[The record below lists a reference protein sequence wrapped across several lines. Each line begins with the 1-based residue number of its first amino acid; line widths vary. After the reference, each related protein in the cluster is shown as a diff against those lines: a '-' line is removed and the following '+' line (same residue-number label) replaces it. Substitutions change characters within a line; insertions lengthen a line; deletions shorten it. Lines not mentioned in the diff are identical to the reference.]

1 MNDMPSGG
9 ITREYAGG
17 KMLAA
22 KDEGVGLVTFN
33 QPEKRNAMSLE
44 MWQGLGEIL
53 DEFAADNS
61 VRVVILTGA
70 GNKAFVSGA
79 DISQFEKNRANANAQ
94 QEYDRLTGAGR
105 AKFQTFPKPTI
116 ARIRGFCL
124 GGGLA
129 IAMSA
134 DLRVA
139 AADSQFGIPAAKLSI
154 AYAPESV
161 KRLIDLVGPAHARM
175 ILYTARRID
184 AEEAER
190 IGLINKMVPD
200 EELNEYVLDLART
213 IADNA
218 PLSVGASKLM
228 INEMLNRCHVAGDAG
243 LFRQRRLQGGPHRV
257 HGEAG
262 GRLAGQVVSDRREA
276 CFAQRPRFA
285 A

>member
-9 ITREYAGG
+9 VTREYAGG

-22 KDEGVGLVTFN
+22 KDDGVGLITFN

-53 DEFAADNS
+53 DEFAEDGS
-61 VRVVILTGA
+61 VRAVVLTGA

-105 AKFQTFPKPTI
+105 AKFQNFPKPTI

-129 IAMSA
+129 IAMNA
-134 DLRVA
+134 DLRIA

-154 AYAPESV
+154 AYAPESI
-161 KRLIDLVGPAHARM
+161 KKLIDLVGPAHARM

-184 AEEAER
+184 AAEAER
-190 IGLINKMVPD
+190 IGLINKMVAD
-200 EELNEYVLDLART
+200 EDLSEYVFDLART

-218 PLSVGASKLM
+218 PLSVAASKLT
-228 INEMLNRCHVAGDAG
+228 INEMLKDESKRDTAAMARMMQICFDSADYKEGRTA
-243 LFRQRRLQGGPHRV
+243 FMEKRAPRWQGK
-257 HGEAG
+257 
-262 GRLAGQVVSDRREA
+262 
-276 CFAQRPRFA
+276 
-285 A
+285 

>member
-44 MWQGLGEIL
+44 MWTGLGEIL

-61 VRVVILTGA
+61 VRVVILSGA

-94 QEYDRLTGAGR
+94 QEYERLAGVGR
-105 AKFQTFPKPTI
+105 TKYAAFPKPII

-129 IAMSA
+129 IAMGA
-134 DLRVA
+134 DLRIA
-139 AADSQFGIPAAKLSI
+139 AVDSEFGIPAAKLSI

-161 KRLIDLVGPAHARM
+161 RRLIDLVGPAHARM
-175 ILYTARRID
+175 ILYTARRIN
-184 AEEAER
+184 AAEAER

-200 EELNEYVLDLART
+200 EELNDVRVGPRPDHCRQCAAVGGGVEADDQRDAEGREQARYCRDGADDADVL
-213 IADNA
+213 
-218 PLSVGASKLM
+218 
-228 INEMLNRCHVAGDAG
+228 
-243 LFRQRRLQGGPHRV
+243 RQRGL
-257 HGEAG
+257 
-262 GRLAGQVVSDRREA
+262 
-276 CFAQRPRFA
+276 
-285 A
+285 

>member
-1 MNDMPSGG
+1 MNDMPKGIINGG

-22 KDEGVGLVTFN
+22 KDDGVGLITFN

-53 DEFAADNS
+53 DEFAEDSA

-79 DISQFEKNRANANAQ
+79 DISQFEKNRANADAQ
-94 QEYDRLTGAGR
+94 QEYERLTSAGR

-129 IAMSA
+129 IAMNV
-134 DLRVA
+134 DLRIA
-139 AADSQFGIPAAKLSI
+139 ASDSQFGIPAAKLSI

-184 AEEAER
+184 AAEAER

-200 EELNEYVLDLART
+200 ETLNEYVLDLART

-218 PLSVGASKLM
+218 PLSVAASKLT
-228 INEMLNRCHVAGDAG
+228 ISELLKDESKRDTAGMARMMQVCFDSADYKEG
-243 LFRQRRLQGGPHRV
+243 RTAFMEKRAPRWQGR
-257 HGEAG
+257 
-262 GRLAGQVVSDRREA
+262 
-276 CFAQRPRFA
+276 
-285 A
+285 

>member
-9 ITREYAGG
+9 ISREYAGG

-44 MWQGLGEIL
+44 MWLGLGEIL
-53 DEFAADNS
+53 DEFAEDSS

-79 DISQFEKNRANANAQ
+79 DISQFEKNRANADAQ
-94 QEYDRLTGAGR
+94 QEYDRLTSAGR
-105 AKFQTFPKPTI
+105 AKFHTFPKPTI

-161 KRLIDLVGPAHARM
+161 NRLINLVGPAHARM

-184 AEEAER
+184 AAEAER
-190 IGLINKMVPD
+190 IGLINKMVAD
-200 EELNEYVLDLART
+200 EELNAYVLDLART

-218 PLSVGASKLM
+218 PLSVAASKLT
-228 INEMLNRCHVAGDAG
+228 INELLKDESKRDTAAMARMMQVCFDSADYKEGRTA
-243 LFRQRRLQGGPHRV
+243 FMEKRPPRWQGR
-257 HGEAG
+257 
-262 GRLAGQVVSDRREA
+262 
-276 CFAQRPRFA
+276 
-285 A
+285 